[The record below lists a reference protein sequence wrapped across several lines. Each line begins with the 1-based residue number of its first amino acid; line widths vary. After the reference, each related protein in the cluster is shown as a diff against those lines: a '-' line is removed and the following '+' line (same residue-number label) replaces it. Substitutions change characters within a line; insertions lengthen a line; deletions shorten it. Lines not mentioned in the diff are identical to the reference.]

1 MKSSHPVSLAVLL
14 IVAVGL
20 TACAAGGPSSSESTP
35 SHPSASASPKPTGSE
50 TDVPVP
56 DTLGFDDG
64 DDVDNRMQAQWI
76 DAMIAD
82 KDFTLSSPDDGK
94 GNWAYTQ
101 NATQCVVRFWQ
112 GSVADL
118 PAASSDRELSDAIL
132 SVWTSV
138 SPADVTAHA
147 ADGTVGYQ
155 LSGEATAAV
164 RIIAGSAQD
173 KTYVTA
179 ARGLRG
185 LRGGFLT
192 EVECPSGQSAT
203 APFAALTPRYLG
215 LTVYPA
221 F

>member
-1 MKSSHPVSLAVLL
+1 MKSSHPVSIAVLL

-35 SHPSASASPKPTGSE
+35 SHPSASASPNPTGSE

-64 DDVDNRMQAQWI
+64 NDVDNRMQAQ
-76 DAMIAD
+76 
-82 KDFTLSSPDDGK
+82 
-94 GNWAYTQ
+94 Q

-132 SVWTSV
+132 SVWTRV

-203 APFAALTPRYLG
+203 ALFAALTPRYLG